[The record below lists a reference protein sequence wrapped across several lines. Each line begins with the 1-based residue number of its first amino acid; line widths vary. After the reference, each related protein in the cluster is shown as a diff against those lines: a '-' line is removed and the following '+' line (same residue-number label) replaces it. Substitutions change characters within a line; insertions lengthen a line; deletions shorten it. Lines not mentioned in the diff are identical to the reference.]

1 MTRVW
6 LSEWEW
12 ACCGEAFAVGDDV
25 DFGIETWTPHPALA
39 EELGPALVA
48 TVDAIES
55 HHEEEFDNRVRGR
68 VVAVHAV
75 TREVIE
81 RRSLRRPGHG
91 APLSTVMP
99 PDSEEWPVAG
109 RDLGDGVFMVSRPS
123 RFVTEIV
130 PVADTAVL
138 EPARGVPLP
147 AEQDETPPTIEELT
161 SDPLPERRRR
171 ALAGWL
177 VDIDEH

>member
-6 LSEWEW
+6 LTEWEW
-12 ACCGEAFAVGDDV
+12 ACCGEAFTVGDDI
-25 DFGIETWTPHPALA
+25 DFGIETRTLHPALA
-39 EELGPALVA
+39 EELGLALVA
-48 TVDAIES
+48 TIDAMES
-55 HHEEEFDNRVRGR
+55 HHEDKLEDRVRGR

-99 PDSEEWPVAG
+99 ADGEGWPVTG
-109 RDLGDGVFMVSRPS
+109 RDLGNGVFIGSRPS
-123 RFVTEIV
+123 RYVIEIV

-138 EPARGVPLP
+138 EPARGVLLP
-147 AEQDETPPTIEELT
+147 AVPDEDRPTIEELT
-161 SDPLPERRRR
+161 SDPPLERRTRS
-171 ALAGWL
+171 LAGWL
-177 VDIDEH
+177 VDIEEH